1 MTKHPQA
8 DVTAEIMDQLP
19 DRQALEDNSQK
30 KDKWW
35 KNKSLKEQEMVSD
48 SFKIPVL
55 KINITT
61 FGSISQE
68 RLLWLTMR
76 NEE

>member
-1 MTKHPQA
+1 
-8 DVTAEIMDQLP
+8 MDQLP

-55 KINITT
+55 KKYSNIWQHKSRETA
-61 FGSISQE
+61 
-68 RLLWLTMR
+68 MVDV
-76 NEE
+76 EE